1 MPKYICPHLKLARA
15 RYYENKREESFVAR
29 NVIQSMKDWPKVCM
43 QGHFGRWTF
52 LPPRKKL
59 SRFAGKYANRSKG
72 NNSTRVLLA
81 MTKTMLN
88 TICCHWPCK
97 GMSDTQLWKDPWK
110 MAMEVNTHT
119 PAPKNNYS
127 SLCIFHKVHKGF
139 MKGWNCLTYKLKGPV
154 WKVKKED
161 EEQSNI
167 VLTNSC
173 YGGFTLAKCFYMMPS
188 KLKPI

>member
-1 MPKYICPHLKLARA
+1 MKTKERNLLLQGMWYNRWRTGPKCACRVILEGEHFCPQGKSYLDLQGNMPIDPKEIILH
-15 RYYENKREESFVAR
+15 ESCLP
-29 NVIQSMKDWPKVCM
+29 WPKQCWIPFVVTD
-43 QGHFGRWTF
+43 HAKEWVTPNYERIHERWPWRWIHTHL
-52 LPPRKKL
+52 LPR
-59 SRFAGKYANRSKG
+59 
-72 NNSTRVLLA
+72 T
-81 MTKTMLN
+81 T
-88 TICCHWPCK
+88 
-97 GMSDTQLWKDPWK
+97 
-110 MAMEVNTHT
+110 
-119 PAPKNNYS
+119 

>member
-1 MPKYICPHLKLARA
+1 MKTKERNLLLRTDH
-15 RYYENKREESFVAR
+15 AR

-59 SRFAGKYANRSKG
+59 DLQG
-72 NNSTRVLLA
+72 NMPIDPKEILHESCLPWPKQCWTPFVVTDHAKEWVTPNYERIHERWPWRWIHTHLLPR
-81 MTKTMLN
+81 TT
-88 TICCHWPCK
+88 
-97 GMSDTQLWKDPWK
+97 
-110 MAMEVNTHT
+110 
-119 PAPKNNYS
+119 

-173 YGGFTLAKCFYMMPS
+173 YGGFTLAKFFYMMPS